1 MSEKF
6 SLKYSGDVPEGY
18 DVSQLQY
25 TFDFIYLVF
34 KRDASIDGAIRGVAN
49 EYGLSE
55 DFLLDYL
62 VENKYLLGKVDRDE
76 FSRKIKQ
83 YNTKTLKKLLKQ
95 HGLKASGKR
104 EKIEERILESG
115 LLGNN
120 YYLSSKSRVF
130 YKNKKRR
137 NRIYNQYLHDHYYF
151 DEFNEFYMDNFR
163 KKEENIPIEFINQHI
178 AKSVEDKNHRTYIY
192 NNHIMAMHFF
202 SKENYRKMLEYVLKN
217 YCMNLNPIWKID
229 NLSEHGGFPVET
241 YDNLIFLQDKL
252 SRNTVINTYYL
263 VWDSF
268 NFERIIVPKYD
279 GYRCLKDILNLKDYH
294 KIIDDLGRRFYS
306 NEDLKIKRITQ
317 KTLFDF

>member
-1 MSEKF
+1 M
-6 SLKYSGDVPEGY
+6 
-18 DVSQLQY
+18 
-25 TFDFIYLVF
+25 
-34 KRDASIDGAIRGVAN
+34 
-49 EYGLSE
+49 
-55 DFLLDYL
+55 
-62 VENKYLLGKVDRDE
+62 
-76 FSRKIKQ
+76 
-83 YNTKTLKKLLKQ
+83 
-95 HGLKASGKR
+95 
-104 EKIEERILESG
+104 
-115 LLGNN
+115 
-120 YYLSSKSRVF
+120 F

-137 NRIYNQYLHDHYYF
+137 NRIYNQYLHDYYYF